1 MLHFKDTLDVKHKLA
16 DANNQLGGGQSN
28 MPCGQ
33 YTFSRAIK
41 SKDWRYSSGGVY
53 VTTRLC
59 EREVHADQNDTRRCG
74 PRVRLETFISDEAN
88 L

>member
-41 SKDWRYSSGGVY
+41 SKD
-53 VTTRLC
+53 
-59 EREVHADQNDTRRCG
+59 
-74 PRVRLETFISDEAN
+74 
-88 L
+88 